1 MQLLLPQEEEKNHNS
16 TTTHFMTT
24 LSPSPSRAQ
33 VHSPVQSELRGLA
46 ISSKAV
52 GTSGSW
58 DSRGCKHLGK
68 ASHSYEWPQATFGA
82 IFIIEKINV
91 GSPVRAARAAA
102 VPKALLRLCKR
113 GYSCSEKRRCTGK
126 SLWCGH
132 EQRAAGVTF
141 MEKKILQ
148 FLFYLINDSQL

>member
-52 GTSGSW
+52 GMPGSW
-58 DSRGCKHLGK
+58 DSRGWKHFGK
-68 ASHSYEWPQATFGA
+68 ALHSYEWPQTTFRA
-82 IFIIEKINV
+82 ILIIGKINV

-102 VPKALLRLCKR
+102 VPKVFLRWCKP
-113 GYSCSEKRRCTGK
+113 GSSCSEKRSCTGK

-132 EQRAAGVTF
+132 EQRAAAVTF
-141 MEKKILQ
+141 MEKNK
-148 FLFYLINDSQL
+148 LFNSCFIS